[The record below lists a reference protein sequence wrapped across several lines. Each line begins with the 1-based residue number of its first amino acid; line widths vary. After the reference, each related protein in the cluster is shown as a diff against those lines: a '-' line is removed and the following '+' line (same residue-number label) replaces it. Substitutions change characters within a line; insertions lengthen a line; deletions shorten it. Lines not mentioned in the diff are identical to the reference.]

1 MTKNTGVYIISE
13 LCGQWGGS
21 VRRAEQ
27 MIMQSKIAGA
37 DAVKVQL
44 WDTYRMPGDNRE
56 LWEYLTMSRRQFK
69 RLYNFSKKHNIDFF
83 ASPFHNDRFDWI
95 VKEKLKINK
104 IASSMLEWDLELCK
118 QMVDTGM
125 KTYCSLGKWD
135 KKEFPFDNN
144 NVLYMH
150 CYAKYPHSYD
160 EALEKMP
167 KQFDDKLVGYSDHS
181 IGIDACVEAVVRG
194 ATVLEKHFT
203 IDHDLQCKTE
213 SAHICSMDM
222 QQLSELRNRVDK
234 LTQNL

>member
-1 MTKNTGVYIISE
+1 MTKKNVYIISE

-21 VRRAEQ
+21 TRRAEQ
-27 MIMQSKIAGA
+27 MILQSKIAGA

-56 LWEYLTMSRRQFK
+56 LWEYLVMSRRQFK

-83 ASPFHNDRFDWI
+83 ASPFHSDRFDWV
-95 VKEKLKINK
+95 VKENLRVNK

-118 QMVDTGM
+118 KMVNTGL

-135 KKEFPFDNN
+135 KDEFPFDNK

-150 CYAKYPHSYD
+150 CYAKYPHSYE

-181 IGIDACVEAVVRG
+181 IGIDACVEAVTRG

-213 SAHICSMDM
+213 SAHICSMNM
-222 QQLSELRNRVDK
+222 QQLAELRNRVDK
-234 LTQNL
+234 LIQNL